1 MAHRYGRR
9 HFLRFLA
16 AVVGATAVACG
27 LRSMP
32 EDGITPYPTTDE
44 VLRSENA
51 PADKPHWNV
60 RFIRAF
66 HALNREAWRVTVDG
80 LVEQPGVFSLAE
92 LQALP
97 SVTQVSRMVCVEG
110 WSSKAEWVGFTYAS
124 LAALVK
130 PKAEAGWL
138 RFDCAD
144 GYYEALSIAEADA
157 DRVLFVY
164 GMDGEL
170 LPDKFGAPLRL
181 ILPPRYGYKGSK
193 SILRI
198 TFEDQGGR
206 GYWSTVGP
214 YAEDGAIQPGT
225 DYALDLQER
234 HEIPGGQEVTEY

>member
-9 HFLRFLA
+9 TFMRFLA
-16 AVVGATAVACG
+16 AVVGASAVACG
-27 LRSMP
+27 LRPMP
-32 EDGITPYPTTDE
+32 EDGVTPYPTTE
-44 VLRSENA
+44 ETLRSENA

-60 RFIRAF
+60 RFIKAF
-66 HALNREAWRVTVDG
+66 RALNRDAWRVTVAG
-80 LVEQPGVFSLAE
+80 LVAQPRTFSLAE

-124 LAALVK
+124 LAALVQ
-130 PKAEAGWL
+130 PEAEAGWL
-138 RFDCAD
+138 HFRCAD
-144 GYYEALSIAEADA
+144 DYYEVLSIAEADA

-170 LPDKFGAPLRL
+170 LPSKFGGPLRV
-181 ILPPRYGYKGSK
+181 IFPPRYGYKGPK

-198 TFEDQGGR
+198 TFEDKGVR

-214 YAEDGAIQPGT
+214 YSDDGEIQPGV

-234 HEIPGGQEVTEY
+234 REIPGGQEVTEY